1 MEQRRELRTDNH
13 HRHRHH
19 QQLEPKLNI
28 AFIVILLS
36 FLAFLTTNINIPTNM
51 SEGDLPDSKRVKL
64 SGSDTEISTVQR
76 HHQEEQQRVTLVTY
90 NVAGCQPSKM
100 APTSW
105 TMTDSAQAIESE
117 ILKDNPDVI
126 ALQEIPE
133 QYSKT
138 MLSEGYKLV
147 GTKSTHAP
155 YVALFVRKE
164 IDVKRVKSN
173 QIDRLPVV
181 VGELLFSFHDKQ
193 MQQQQRFWI
202 ASVHLEPFGE
212 GASTRQKQL
221 QSLVE
226 EAKKEQ
232 VPLIIAGDTNMRVA
246 EDYAAENASDR
257 GGLGLSDLWKLAGGD
272 IRTKYTVCFKQIKLS
287 IENCYSLN
295 FILFYETLTLIFPY
309 TLLAY

>member
-1 MEQRRELRTDNH
+1 
-13 HRHRHH
+13 
-19 QQLEPKLNI
+19 
-28 AFIVILLS
+28 
-36 FLAFLTTNINIPTNM
+36 
-51 SEGDLPDSKRVKL
+51 
-64 SGSDTEISTVQR
+64 
-76 HHQEEQQRVTLVTY
+76 
-90 NVAGCQPSKM
+90 
-100 APTSW
+100 
-105 TMTDSAQAIESE
+105 MTDSAQAIKSE

-126 ALQEIPE
+126 ALQEFPE

-147 GTKSTHAP
+147 GTKTTHAP

-193 MQQQQRFWI
+193 DHHHQQQRVWI

-212 GASTRQKQL
+212 GALTRKNQL

-226 EAKKEQ
+226 EAKKEK

-246 EDYAAENASDR
+246 EDYAAENAPDR

-272 IRTKYTVCFKQIKLS
+272 ISTKYTVCFKQIKLS
-287 IENCYSLN
+287 IENYYS
-295 FILFYETLTLIFPY
+295 IL
-309 TLLAY
+309 